1 MKTTKLSII
10 ALIFATLLSGC
21 NERNDTKLKTTKA
34 SAIPS
39 EATQSVESTQENLMD
54 KIRQERIEKQEK
66 IKEFQ
71 RQQILKKLEGIDLS
85 AKRHLTQRGED
96 FQSIADERC
105 VTVEEIIADNPRL
118 KLDNNR
124 IVAPFAGLVLSLPD
138 HACSD
143 VLSPGFFDGPPSKT
157 KPAPLDSFQ

>member
-1 MKTTKLSII
+1 MKTAKLSI
-10 ALIFATLLSGC
+10 FAFIYATVLSGC
-21 NERNDTKLKTTKA
+21 TEGNDAKHNTTKA
-34 SAIPS
+34 SVISP
-39 EATQSVESTQENLMD
+39 EATQTAESKQKDLMD
-54 KIRQERIEKQEK
+54 KIRKERIEKQEK

-85 AKRHLTQRGED
+85 AKRHLAQHGED
-96 FQSIADERC
+96 FQSIANERC

-157 KPAPLDSFQ
+157 KPTPLDSYQ